1 MFSTLPRSSP
11 NSHFLTFRIAIQLYS
26 AMQLASNLFILCQSP
41 AAAQKVGKA
50 EAKIYLSRLPTK
62 QELSK
67 RNTRAKF
74 EPAFGC
80 YLGGYVQF
88 DGTLKTVVRDS
99 DGKSHR
105 DPREFERAVGK
116 PHSMY
121 FFYVGYGHS
130 PQPGWM
136 SWLASQG
143 KFLHIALE
151 PNDGLEKVKDDKYL
165 QGLADALA
173 KTKAK
178 IFLRFASEMN
188 GNWSVYH
195 DPKKFKEKF
204 RLVQRVMK
212 RRAPNVAMVWCPYA
226 VPTRHIPEYYP
237 GDDAVD
243 WVGVNMYSVTY
254 HDNDLKHP
262 CETEHTSDLLATVY
276 DRYANRKPFM
286 ICEFAA
292 THYAAC
298 EKRPRPDFASLKIST
313 LYSTLSRRFPR
324 VKAIN
329 YFDSNNLQFTA
340 TANNDYSV
348 TNNPTVLSCYKNAIS
363 SSYFLSSSLPDNRP
377 QLPAPIPMP
386 LRNGEVLKGTVELSC
401 YARCPS
407 DILTV
412 RYVLDGRLLYSA
424 NSADKWVFHLNASLI
439 SPGKHRLT
447 LLVINSN
454 GVIAASQSV
463 SVSVAIAKQVSIRR
477 TGGSAQT
484 LSHREHS
491 NIVSRLNVMSLSRQ
505 SRRRKSGY

>member
-1 MFSTLPRSSP
+1 MSLIFPFINTFPTLFFSSRQLRNLLLHPYLLSALPL
-11 NSHFLTFRIAIQLYS
+11 FAIFS
-26 AMQLASNLFILCQSP
+26 VLCP
-41 AAAQKVGKA
+41 APLMAQKVGKA
-50 EAKIYLSRLPTK
+50 EAKLFLTRMPTTP
-62 QELSK
+62 EISK
-67 RNTRAKF
+67 LNTYAKF

-88 DGTLKTVVRDS
+88 DGTLKSVIRDS
-99 DGKSHR
+99 DGKTHR
-105 DPREFERAVGK
+105 DPREFERTVGK

-136 SWLASQG
+136 SWLAAQG
-143 KFLHIALE
+143 KFLHVALE
-151 PNDGLEKVKDDKYL
+151 PNDGLDKVKDDAYL
-165 QGLADALA
+165 KGLADKFA

-178 IFLRFASEMN
+178 VFLRFGSEMN
-188 GNWSVYH
+188 GYWSVYH

-204 RLVQRVMK
+204 RLVHDVMK
-212 RRAPNVAMVWCPYA
+212 LRAPNVAMVWCPYA

-276 DRYANRKPFM
+276 DRYASRKPFM

-292 THYAAC
+292 AHYAAC
-298 EKRPRPDFASLKIST
+298 EKKPRPDFASLKIST
-313 LYSTLSRRFPR
+313 LYSSLSRRFPR

-348 TNNPTVLSCYKNAIS
+348 TNDPTVLASYRSAIAS
-363 SSYFLSSSLPDNRP
+363 PYFLSAPLSENKP
-377 QLPAPIPMP
+377 QTIIPIPMP
-386 LRNGEVLKGTVELSC
+386 LRNGESLRGSVELSC

-412 RYVLDGRLLYSA
+412 RYVLDEKKLLYS
-424 NSADKWVFHLNASLI
+424 SSSPDRWSFQWNAS
-439 SPGKHRLT
+439 SVAPGKHRLA
-447 LLVINSN
+447 LLVINSK
-454 GVIAASQSV
+454 GVIAALQT
-463 SVSVAIAKQVSIRR
+463 VSI
-477 TGGSAQT
+477 
-484 LSHREHS
+484 
-491 NIVSRLNVMSLSRQ
+491 VVV
-505 SRRRKSGY
+505 K